1 MGSGRK
7 RRVTLGAALAALSV
21 TTAAALA
28 VGPNGVVY
36 SGLTSQERDIK
47 VVTDK
52 KGVVKRGAFSAKTTC
67 SGQFKPFAADIS
79 FDKPLDRSNKGG
91 FREHGNDLETDG
103 TYSGRYKYEIKG
115 DRKGKH
121 KFTGEFDLE
130 IVFRKNDRKYTTCI
144 AENVAYKVKSSSQKS
159 DG

>member
-7 RRVTLGAALAALSV
+7 RWVTLGAALTTLGV
-21 TTAAALA
+21 TAATSLA
-28 VGPNGVVY
+28 AGPNGVVY

-52 KGVVKRGAFSAKTTC
+52 QGVAKRGAFSAKTTC
-67 SGQFKPFAADIS
+67 GGQFKPFAADIS
-79 FDKPLDRSNKGG
+79 FDKPLDRSNHGG
-91 FREHGNDLETDG
+91 FREHGNALETDG
-103 TYSGRYKYEIKG
+103 TYSGRYKFEIKG

-121 KFTGEFDLE
+121 KFKGKFDLE
-130 IVFRKNDRKYTTCI
+130 IVFRKNDRKYTTCV
-144 AENVAYKVKSSSQKS
+144 AEDVAYTVKSSSQKS